1 MKNIQRKKHYQS
13 MGSIDTFTNL
23 VSSIESR
30 NNLTRFIWRKNT
42 YWLHRIVEDP
52 GNHVLYYFQDVPY
65 RAFLCKE
72 LMYIPED
79 SQVLPDW
86 LSQWE

>member
-52 GNHVLYYFQDVPY
+52 GNHVLHYFQDVPD
-65 RAFLCKE
+65 RAFVCKE

-86 LSQWE
+86 LSQ